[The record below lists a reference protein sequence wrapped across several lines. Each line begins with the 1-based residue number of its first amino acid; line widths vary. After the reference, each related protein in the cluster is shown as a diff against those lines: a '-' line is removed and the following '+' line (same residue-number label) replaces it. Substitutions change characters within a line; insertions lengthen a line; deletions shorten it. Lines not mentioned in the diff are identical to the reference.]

1 MDTETR
7 EMFELVLKELKTINA
22 KVDKNSDDIKGL
34 KQIVTKNSEDIKG
47 LQNKVDGLQSD
58 INGLHA
64 LIETETNHYV
74 KIIAEGH
81 EMQTEK
87 VNNYINAVENVR
99 AKQELF
105 EIRLSMLERDI
116 KELKRA

>member
-22 KVDKNSDDIKGL
+22 KVD
-34 KQIVTKNSEDIKG
+34 KNSEDIKG

-74 KIIAEGH
+74 KVIAEGH

-105 EIRLSMLERDI
+105 EIRLSMLERDM

>member
-1 MDTETR
+1 MKGDDIMGTETR
-7 EMFELVLKELKTINA
+7 EMFELVLKELKNINA
-22 KVDKNSDDIKGL
+22 KVDKNSDDINVL
-34 KQIVTKNSEDIKG
+34 KRIVIKNSDDIKG
-47 LQNKVDGLQSD
+47 LQSG

>member
-1 MDTETR
+1 MKGCEIMDSETR
-7 EMFELVLKELKTINA
+7 EMLNLILSELKDVKT
-22 KVDKNSDDIKGL
+22 DIADL
-34 KQIVTKNSEDIKG
+34 KHKVTKNSDDIKG
-47 LQNKVDGLQSD
+47 LQNKVDGVQSD

-74 KIIAEGH
+74 KVIAEGH

-87 VNNYINAVENVR
+87 VNNYIHAVENVR

-116 KELKRA
+116 QELKRA